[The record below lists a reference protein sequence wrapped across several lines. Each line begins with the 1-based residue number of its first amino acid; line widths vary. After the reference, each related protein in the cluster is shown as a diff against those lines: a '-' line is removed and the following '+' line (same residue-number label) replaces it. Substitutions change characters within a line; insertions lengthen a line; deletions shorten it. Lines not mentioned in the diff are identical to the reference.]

1 MNHNNKSAVTVLR
14 WAARLAS
21 LASLGF
27 VLLLAIGEGGNQ
39 LHTKPGDWARDL
51 ALGVFF
57 PYGLCIG
64 MVLAWWRQGWGGG
77 ITVASVFAFYAVH
90 FAFSGTLPRGPWLAI
105 VASPGA
111 LFLLSSLL
119 ARRSDGATASV
130 A

>member
-27 VLLLAIGEGGNQ
+27 VLLLAIGEGFNP
-39 LHTKPGDWARDL
+39 LKMTARDL

-57 PYGLCIG
+57 PFGIFAG
-64 MVLAWWRQGWGGG
+64 MMLAWWRESWGGC
-77 ITVASVFAFYAVH
+77 ITVASVFAFYVVH
-90 FAFSGTLPRGPWLAI
+90 FAISGTLPRGPWLVI

-111 LFLLSSLL
+111 LFLLSRLL
-119 ARRSDGATASV
+119 ARRACEARN
-130 A
+130 